1 MLDADRKPFAQMLA
15 TTFTVYGRP
24 VPDSNAMHV
33 WFRLLQ
39 EFDLHVVQL
48 AFDHY
53 VATEPKFPPTP
64 AQIRESLGA
73 GKGDSRPGADEAWA
87 IALTSRDEAETV
99 VWTPEIA
106 EAFGVCR
113 PVLDMGDE
121 VGARMAFKDAYNRVI
136 QAARLRNA
144 PVQWVASIGFDADR
158 REEVLRKAETAGLLP
173 APQVAALLPPPA
185 GEMTPGQAEIARAN
199 TAKLKAMLADALA
212 AKQAQAEARAQA
224 ERDRQAALKA
234 ESAAKVHAYEEAHG
248 LRQLH

>member
-121 VGARMAFKDAYNRVI
+121 VGARMAFKGAYERII
-136 QAARLRNA
+136 QAARLQNK
-144 PVQWVASIGFDADR
+144 PVEWQASIGFDPER
-158 REEVLRKAETAGLLP
+158 REQVLRKAEVAGLLP
-173 APQVAALLPPPA
+173 AAQIAALLPPPEP
-185 GEMTPGQAEIARAN
+185 EMTEDEMEEARRH
-199 TAKLKAMLADALA
+199 TAALKAMLADAMAQGHARREAKARAERERLA
-212 AKQAQAEARAQA
+212 AMKAEA
-224 ERDRQAALKA
+224 
-234 ESAAKVHAYEEAHG
+234 AAKAQAYEETHG
-248 LRQLH
+248 LLH